1 MSTKHPVIQGLKNQ
15 QTYCMIKP
23 DGVLRGLTGEII
35 KRIELSG
42 LKIVA
47 MKMVQAEREMI
58 IKHYPMS
65 DQAWVDRLG
74 DKGLNTF
81 NDLDLDAKEFLGT
94 DNKSEIGKGV
104 AESLINYMT
113 SGPLVC
119 MIVEGI
125 QAIDMVR
132 KLAGHTLPFKAEMGT
147 IRGDFSVDSPAIA
160 NVESRAIHNLFHA
173 SETAQEAQ
181 NEIKLWFG
189 DNGSIQYSR
198 TGEDVMYSKTY

>member
-58 IKHYPMS
+58 IQHYPMS